1 MLILWSVVLVVK
13 NNVLI
18 LLIVLFQGKMIVNI
32 VTKNHKCNLE
42 LYQLLHSNK
51 NLKINLLTPNLQN
64 K

>member
-32 VTKNHKCNLE
+32 VTKKHRYNMV